1 MRNLFERIR
10 HRWRARR
17 RGLSEDRVVCYN
29 RPRRQKQTCTLN
41 TLMHT
46 LVIIH
51 LIACF
56 LMIGAILLQSGKG
69 AEIGAAFGGSSQTVF
84 GSRGPANFL
93 SKFTVVVA
101 VVFMVTS
108 LSLAILAKERTFS
121 STVIDLKKK
130 ETPPQ
135 RPRRSHGQTGS
146 RLAFLLIPPPP
157 TSQTIFTI
165 LRTLKKGCQQ
175 GRSDREPEAYG
186 LIKTLRV

>member
-1 MRNLFERIR
+1 
-10 HRWRARR
+10 
-17 RGLSEDRVVCYN
+17 
-29 RPRRQKQTCTLN
+29 
-41 TLMHT
+41 MHT
-46 LVIIH
+46 LVIIIH

-130 ETPPQ
+130 DTSQPAPATSPSPAAPAETPA
-135 RPRRSHGQTGS
+135 SETHS
-146 RLAFLLIPPPP
+146 
-157 TSQTIFTI
+157 TSDPATH
-165 LRTLKKGCQQ
+165 
-175 GRSDREPEAYG
+175 
-186 LIKTLRV
+186 